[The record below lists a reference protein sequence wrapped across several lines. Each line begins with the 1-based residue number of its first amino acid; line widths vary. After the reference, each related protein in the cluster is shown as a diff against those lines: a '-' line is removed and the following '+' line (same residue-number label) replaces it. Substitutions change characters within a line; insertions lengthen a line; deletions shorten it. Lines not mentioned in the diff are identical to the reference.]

1 MPTSKVNYSRLL
13 DPNGTL
19 AEMSSG
25 TARER
30 RGNTWKSARY
40 FLDCVAI
47 FIHIGFLA
55 VYMTEWSGRECAG
68 GGMTTRISLLVAME
82 VFVIIAHTVYTLA
95 YTYEKKDGS
104 VGNLVGTLIAPL
116 SRSAKAFVRGIGATE
131 EGTPES
137 DTNGT
142 SEWNFAEQPNYLKWV
157 EYAVSATLGSISLL
171 YADEIEN
178 PVSRNVVVPLVVL
191 SLAEQTVGY
200 DIDKLFYRSTTEG
213 GRNVNA
219 FESKTLGKLPISIL
233 IQFLVTW
240 AGQGTEFGVVAD
252 VGFNNNLGTAYGFYV
267 AGWALFGGWATYL
280 LYRVGSSG
288 NGGPDGNLIV
298 ISEAVYSGL
307 STFAKVT
314 VFAFSME
321 EILASGACAVK
332 GGAIQGFAPLAASS
346 FSLPPIV

>member
-1 MPTSKVNYSRLL
+1 MEASNEAFMRLL
-13 DPNGTL
+13 NPTKPSARDSSEARCMGTFKWY
-19 AEMSSG
+19 SV
-25 TARER
+25 
-30 RGNTWKSARY
+30 RY

-55 VYMTEWSGRECAG
+55 GYMAEWSGRGCASS
-68 GGMTTRISLLVAME
+68 GMTTRISLLVAME

-95 YTYEKKDGS
+95 YSYEKKDGFF
-104 VGNLVGTLIAPL
+104 GNLVGTLIAPL
-116 SRSAKAFVRGIGATE
+116 SRSAKKFVRGIGATE
-131 EGTPES
+131 EGTLKS
-137 DTNGT
+137 VTKGN
-142 SEWNFAEQPNYLKWV
+142 SEWNFAGEPNYLKWV

-200 DIDKLFYRSTTEG
+200 DIDKLFYRSTTEE

-219 FESKTLGKLPISIL
+219 FESKTFRGLPISIL

-252 VGFNNNLGTAYGFYV
+252 VGFNFNLGTAYGFYV
-267 AGWALFGGWATYL
+267 AGWALFGVWATYL
-280 LYRVGSSG
+280 LYRVASSR

-298 ISEAVYSGL
+298 VSEAVYSGL

-321 EILASGACAVK
+321 EILASDACAVK
-332 GGAIQGFAPLAASS
+332 GGSIQGLAPLAASS

>member
-1 MPTSKVNYSRLL
+1 MSKVNYKLL

-19 AEMSSG
+19 AGELSG
-25 TARER
+25 TAREGR
-30 RGNTWKSARY
+30 WHSARY
-40 FLDCVAI
+40 ILDCAAI

-55 VYMTEWSGRECAG
+55 GYMTEWRKRECAG
-68 GGMTTRISLLVAME
+68 DGMTTRISLLFAME

-95 YTYEKKDGS
+95 YKYESEHWWTRK
-104 VGNLVGTLIAPL
+104 VIARL
-116 SRSAKAFVRGIGATE
+116 STMAKEFVRGIGATE
-131 EGTPES
+131 GKSKLVT
-137 DTNGT
+137 
-142 SEWNFAEQPNYLKWV
+142 EWNFAEQPNYLKWV

-200 DIDKLFYRSTTEG
+200 DIDKLFYRSTFEEG
-213 GRNVNA
+213 RDVNT
-219 FESKTLGKLPISIL
+219 FESKTCWGLPISIL
-233 IQFLVTW
+233 IQFFVTW

-252 VGFNNNLGTAYGFYV
+252 VGFNFNLGIAYGFYV

-280 LYRVGSSG
+280 LYRVASSR
-288 NGGPDGNLIV
+288 NGGADGDLIV
-298 ISEAVYSGL
+298 VSEAVYSGL

-321 EILASGACAVK
+321 EILASGACAK
-332 GGAIQGFAPLAASS
+332 EGGAIQGLAPLAASS

>member
-19 AEMSSG
+19 AEGLSG

-30 RGNTWKSARY
+30 RGITWQSVRY
-40 FLDCVAI
+40 FLDSVAI

-55 VYMTEWSGRECAG
+55 GYMTEWSGRGCAG
-68 GGMTTRISLLVAME
+68 GGMTTRIGLLVAME

-95 YTYEKKDGS
+95 YEYKSEDRWTRT
-104 VGNLVGTLIAPL
+104 VIAPL
-116 SRSAKAFVRGIGATE
+116 SALAKEFVGGIGATE
-131 EGTPES
+131 GEPQS
-137 DTNGT
+137 DTK
-142 SEWNFAEQPNYLKWV
+142 WRFAGQPNYLKWV

-200 DIDKLFYRSTTEG
+200 DIDKLFYRSTTKEG
-213 GRNVNA
+213 RAVIN
-219 FESKTLGKLPISIL
+219 FDSKTFRGLPISIL
-233 IQFLVTW
+233 IQFFVTW

-252 VGFNNNLGTAYGFYV
+252 VGFNNNLGIAYGFYV
-267 AGWALFGGWATYL
+267 AGWALFGAWATYL
-280 LYRVGSSG
+280 LYKVASSG
-288 NGGPDGNLIV
+288 NGGPDGDLIV
-298 ISEAVYSGL
+298 VSEAVYSGL

-321 EILASGACAVK
+321 EILASDACAVK
-332 GGAIQGFAPLAASS
+332 GGAIQGLAPLAASS

>member
-1 MPTSKVNYSRLL
+1 MEASNETLMRLL
-13 DPNGTL
+13 NPTKQSDRDSSEATCMGTFKWY
-19 AEMSSG
+19 SV
-25 TARER
+25 
-30 RGNTWKSARY
+30 RY

-55 VYMTEWSGRECAG
+55 GYMAEWSGRGCAS

-95 YTYEKKDGS
+95 YEYKSKDRWTRT
-104 VGNLVGTLIAPL
+104 VIAPL
-116 SRSAKAFVRGIGATE
+116 STLAKAFVRGIGATE
-131 EGTPES
+131 GTSKS
-137 DTNGT
+137 DTKGN
-142 SEWNFAEQPNYLKWV
+142 SEWNFAGQPNYLKWV

-200 DIDKLFYRSTTEG
+200 DIDKLFYRSTTKEG
-213 GRNVNA
+213 RDVNA
-219 FESKTLGKLPISIL
+219 FKSKTFGKLPISIL

-252 VGFNNNLGTAYGFYV
+252 VGFNNNLGIAYGFYV

-280 LYRVGSSG
+280 LYRVASSG
-288 NGGPDGNLIV
+288 EKGPDRDLIV

-321 EILASGACAVK
+321 EILASDACAVK
-332 GGAIQGFAPLAASS
+332 GGAIQGFAPLAATS